1 MKSLIFVFAFL
12 TFNISSSQSKTDDL
26 KRRADVKAKMKFNA
40 PSILITSVPTTSTE
54 YKNGLRD
61 NDLIIKIDNNNIT
74 TNDQYLKL
82 IRGLRSNRKYTF
94 LVNRNGYIKTI
105 ELTFQPKQ
113 KEVVKELDIDYQSFI
128 TNYGYKIRTVVTKP
142 KSPRTTKKLPAIL
155 FVQWLSC
162 SSVESRG
169 SNHGFSNLIWELSKS
184 GYLVQRTEKFGVGDS
199 EGPDCSELDFTT
211 EVNIHREALE
221 QLKLRDDIDLEN
233 IIILG
238 GSMGSNIAA
247 ILASENKDLKALIFA
262 GGYYKSWHERL
273 LDFERR
279 RMEYSN
285 EKPEE
290 VYSKM
295 KLYSEFYAMCF
306 SEKLKPSEILKK
318 KPHLLPVWPSESN
331 LQYGRPIEFYWQVN
345 DTNMGKVWSAV
356 SQPILALYGEY
367 DWVMDKEDS
376 QRIIEKSSNPNSKLI
391 TLTKTDHNL
400 YFYRDSA
407 SAKEGFNNRSTI
419 PNKDIPA
426 QIIHWLDE
434 LMLQ

>member
-1 MKSLIFVFAFL
+1 MKSLIFVIAFL
-12 TFNISSSQSKTDDL
+12 TFNVSSGQSKTGNL
-26 KRRADVKAKMKFNA
+26 ERRADVKVKMKFNM
-40 PSILITSVPTTSTE
+40 PGILITSVPTTSEE

-61 NDLIIKIDNNNIT
+61 NDLIIKINSHNIKTNN
-74 TNDQYLKL
+74 QYLKL
-82 IRGLRSNRKYTF
+82 IRSLRSNRKYTF
-94 LVNRNGYIKTI
+94 LFNRKGHIKTI
-105 ELTFQPKQ
+105 ELTFPPKQ
-113 KEVVKELDIDYQSFI
+113 KEVVEELDIDYGTFT
-128 TNYGYKIRTVVTKP
+128 TNYGYKVRTVVSKP
-142 KSPRTTKKLPAIL
+142 KSKETLKKLPAIL

-162 SSVESRG
+162 SSIESRG

-221 QLKLRDDIDLEN
+221 QLKLRDDVDSEN

-247 ILASENKDLKALIFA
+247 MLASENKDLKALMFA

-279 RMEYSN
+279 RMEYGN
-285 EKPEE
+285 KEPEE

-295 KLYSEFYAMCF
+295 KLYSEFYAMYF
-306 SEKLKPSEILKK
+306 NEKLKPSEILKK
-318 KPHLLPVWPSESN
+318 KPHLLPVWPSKSD
-331 LQYGRPIEFYWQVN
+331 LQYGRSIEFYWQAN
-345 DTNMGKVWSAV
+345 DTNMGQVWSAV

-376 QRIIEKSSNPNSKLI
+376 QRIIEQSNHLGSKFIILN
-391 TLTKTDHNL
+391 KTDHNL
-400 YFYRDSA
+400 YYYNDINST
-407 SAKEGFNNRSTI
+407 KEAFNNRSKV
-419 PNKDIPA
+419 PNKDISA
-426 QIIHWLDE
+426 QIVNWLDG
-434 LMLQ
+434 LMLH